1 MTSLQWGSC
10 SNVQVGDPL
19 FTKVTSATGFMNARI
34 SQTKTTAKMVFC
46 CNHDNLQG
54 MPKSVHFYLPYYLFV
69 CFFLGIRRR
78 FFTNLFSYFNR
89 LLQLPLSDCCI
100 FSPEGRVK
108 ALILKAILITFLM
121 FFFQY
126 FTIEITIRSQQ

>member
-54 MPKSVHFYLPYYLFV
+54 MPSSLHFYLPYYLSV
-69 CFFLGIRRR
+69 FFLG
-78 FFTNLFSYFNR
+78 LGGDFSRIFPHTLIGFCNCPR
-89 LLQLPLSDCCI
+89 LTAASFHLRD
-100 FSPEGRVK
+100 
-108 ALILKAILITFLM
+108 A
-121 FFFQY
+121 
-126 FTIEITIRSQQ
+126 

>member
-1 MTSLQWGSC
+1 MTSLQRKGC

-34 SQTKTTAKMVFC
+34 SQTKTSAKMVFY
-46 CNHDNLQG
+46 CNHDNLKG
-54 MPKSVHFYLPYYLFV
+54 MRKSIHFYLPYYLFV

-108 ALILKAILITFLM
+108 TLILKAILITFLM
-121 FFFQY
+121 FLFFFSTLQLK
-126 FTIEITIRSQQ
+126 SP